1 VSYSLIRLVH
11 ERKRFLP
18 GIVAVAFSSLLALFE
33 GGLLVGQFSLTSTP
47 IDHASADIWVGHSKN
62 LSLDLSRPIPERWL
76 NIVAV
81 QPEVE
86 RAECYIIRLF
96 MLQPPHGETGLC
108 TVVGSSLE
116 DDAIGAVRELTPEL
130 RRLLS
135 EPGSVVADETELGRL
150 GFGGIGDVAEVLSGR
165 RVRLVG
171 VVRDLKSL
179 AAPYLFCSLE
189 TAGIL
194 YDDIEDDQTIY
205 ILARCRTAASASA
218 VVRRLR
224 REPYLSVSTSSDL
237 ATSTRVRW
245 MTTTKAGITAV
256 WSALLGLLIGLV
268 ITCQTLYAATAAAW
282 REYAVLEA
290 LGIPTW
296 RMAATVL
303 AQSFWIGTVGLAV
316 AVPASLGLGRL
327 LEFAGTRML
336 FPAWLVGPTLAV
348 TMATV
353 LVSGLFALRS
363 LRLAQPAEL
372 LR

>member
-1 VSYSLIRLVH
+1 MGYSLTTIWH

-18 GIVAVAFSSLLALFE
+18 GVVAVAFSTLLILFE

-47 IDHASADIWVGHSKN
+47 IDHTNADVWVGHPKN
-62 LSLDLSRPIPERWL
+62 LSVDLGRPIPERWA

-86 RAECYIIRLF
+86 RVESYIIGMIVVDRAD
-96 MLQPPHGETGLC
+96 GRSELC

-116 DDAIGAVRELTPEL
+116 ESAIGAVQELTPEL

-135 EPGSVVADETELGRL
+135 EPGSVVADETEMGRL
-150 GFGGIGDVAEVLSGR
+150 GFAKLGSAAEVLGR

-171 VVRDLKSL
+171 VVQDLRSL
-179 AAPYLFCSLE
+179 AAPYLFCSHQTARMLFEGIKQDE
-189 TAGIL
+189 TIF
-194 YDDIEDDQTIY
+194 
-205 ILARCRTAASASA
+205 ILARCGDPADASA
-218 VVRRLR
+218 VAQRLR
-224 REPYLSVSTSSDL
+224 REPYLSASTSS
-237 ATSTRVRW
+237 AFSTQTRIHW
-245 MTTTKAGITAV
+245 MMTTKAGLAAL
-256 WSALLGLLIGLV
+256 WSAILGILIGLV
-268 ITCQTLYAATAAAW
+268 ITSQTLYAATAASW

-296 RMAATVL
+296 RMAAAVL
-303 AQSFWIGTVGLAV
+303 SQSFWIGTAGLAI
-316 AVPASLGLGRL
+316 AVPAALALGRL
-327 LEFAGTRML
+327 LGFAGTKVV
-336 FPAWLVGPTLAV
+336 FPAWLLGPIAAI

-363 LRLAQPAEL
+363 LRLVQPAEL